1 MSVELDY
8 QILDKKEF
16 VQREKSGHFLKQQ
29 KFNSIKDF
37 FKKKIGNNI
46 IDLYELINALK
57 KFGINYDED
66 DELEKEIKNAKI
78 NGNSKI
84 DFDQFIN
91 IISTKISEMDSEKD
105 LANLFSLFLGKDN
118 TDKIEF
124 NHLRRADPNLK
135 DSQIEEMIEKADID
149 KDGKINFEEFYDIIT
164 KKI

>member
-1 MSVELDY
+1 
-8 QILDKKEF
+8 
-16 VQREKSGHFLKQQ
+16 
-29 KFNSIKDF
+29 
-37 FKKKIGNNI
+37 
-46 IDLYELINALK
+46 
-57 KFGINYDED
+57 
-66 DELEKEIKNAKI
+66 
-78 NGNSKI
+78 
-84 DFDQFIN
+84 
-91 IISTKISEMDSEKD
+91 MDSEKD